1 MIRFDTENR
10 IQDFTYVLSLRTHD
24 HLGQIRNINP
34 DDVVVKVNMNAA
46 NELSLTVYKEDN
58 GYIEPLWDEITDF
71 KYIYVPE
78 LNEYFEIT
86 VENNDGESLYK
97 TISGISACEAELSQ
111 SYVYNLEINTEA
123 DIARTDYTTPTIFYD
138 PLKPECSLLNRAL
151 YKMPHYSIKHVDASL
166 MNIQR
171 TFSADGTDVYSF
183 LVNDVAEEIGCL
195 FLFDSTDRSISVYDL
210 YTYCVDCGKRGEF
223 SDVCPEC
230 GSTNLKYYGEDTT
243 IYVDTENLAESVTLT
258 VDTDSVKNCFKLE
271 AGDDDMTAAIVNLNP
286 NGSDYIYYFSE
297 EQKHDMPAE
306 LVAKL
311 ESYDALVKSYEEEYE
326 QVMKNMYEAID
337 KVLYY
342 TSGMMP
348 TQEDDPTNAELE
360 AAKLTEA
367 EMSPMALTDV
377 TSSTSTA
384 TVNTALKNYAKVF
397 VKSGYFKIEINEGE
411 FTFEG
416 ENEGKGHGYWYGNF
430 KITNYSDEED
440 VATSPMIRIEINEDF
455 DTFIDQKI
463 KKKLALDSEEDG
475 SIFDVLSIK
484 DLDAFK
490 DALTYYG
497 LNRLTSFHD
506 AVQGCLDIMI
516 EMNQAKENA
525 DLYQSMYI
533 PYYDKLAACQ
543 TEMDK
548 RQATIDEWYDKLN
561 AAEQRR
567 NAIQKILNF
576 ENYLGEDMFK
586 DFCCYK
592 REDKYTNENYISDG
606 FENDEIFERA
616 REFIEAAKVELVKS
630 GERQRQLSAT
640 LSNLLCMEEFEPIK
654 EYFKEG
660 NFIRVG
666 IDGQV
671 YRLRLISYQ
680 ISFGSIQNIDV
691 EFSDVTRMRD
701 GVSDLR
707 SILNQASSMASS
719 YGATVHQVEKSKE
732 KTALVTNWVNS
743 GLDATTVKIV
753 NNADNQN
760 ITIGD
765 AGLLARR
772 KDDFYD
778 KYDSTQLKLMST
790 GIYVTDNAWRSVKSC
805 VGKYYYTDPETG
817 ELVEAYGLLADAIV
831 GNIILGSE
839 LGIYSSDGSSQMS
852 FDNFG
857 LVLNTIDNGS
867 GQYKRIL
874 DIQKTDAD
882 GNTTSQLYID
892 TDGNIVLATDQMI
905 QTVEAIDRLNA
916 QYADIEN
923 LYVSNATI
931 RNLLAEYATIENLK
945 ATNAEIENLKAE
957 DVTIT
962 GKLTAAEASIGEL
975 EADNATIHGKL
986 TANEASI
993 KDLTAENAT
1002 ITGKLSAA
1010 EAEIADLEAT
1020 KATIGY
1026 VDAYKAEVEQL
1037 FADYASIEYLDANY
1051 IKTEAIEANYAK
1063 ITDLNATNATIE
1075 NLKAKDAEIE
1085 NLVAEK
1091 ATIEQLN
1098 ATNANIDKLTA
1109 KDAEIESL
1117 VADKVD
1123 AEYVD
1128 AEILE
1133 ANKAIVDDLEAN
1145 YAKITTLE
1153 SDYAKI
1159 EYVDAE
1165 IVATEQL
1172 IAEKATI
1179 QDLNAANANIG
1190 TLQANVVE
1198 ITSVMAGNVGADL
1211 IQTIHLTGQNVVID
1225 DAVIKSAM
1233 IEALSADKLT
1243 AGTIDT
1249 GEITLQSE
1257 DGSMVIQGSFQQFKD
1272 ENGVVRIQLGKDAE
1286 GNFTFVL
1293 YDETGNGV
1301 LINSDGIQSS
1311 DALAD
1316 GLIVDAH
1323 VDDNAAIQGSKLD
1336 IDSVISEIN
1345 DNGTTTIKA
1354 TKIWIDEENQS
1365 IGAKFDSIT
1374 EQINDLGE
1382 TVESKVSQTDF
1393 VVEQGKIE
1401 TLIKET
1407 EIIREELDNIE
1418 IGEIGGRNLLR
1429 KTNPT
1434 KYFSDWRVWG
1444 VVSTL
1449 ALEDDDWLV
1458 VNRGT
1463 STSSYGAYPAKISKI
1478 PAGEYTISFE
1488 AYSDAPTALNY
1499 LYIMTSAD
1507 KNVALSKN
1515 IAITSEPTKYIEKIT
1530 ISEDYEDCSIMI
1542 GTSDTSSLSFYLRH
1556 LKLENGDYA
1565 TAYTEAP
1572 EDLEGDLTTLTD
1584 RYNQTV
1590 STVEGN
1596 VTKIGN
1602 VTTTVNTLTG
1612 EVESMDSR
1620 MTEIETTAN
1629 GIFAKVSSIGGQNLF
1644 YHSSKDWLARA
1655 TGDDYIFV
1663 GCYKE
1668 STDND
1673 MEGRNVTLSVEF
1685 KTDNTTSGTFDVC
1698 YYGGNSVSESD
1709 VKTLFSSVKIADLVN
1724 SKYVNTFVYPTTTP
1738 LPEAADGSEQ
1748 MYTMVLKVTNVTGAL
1763 SVRKGMLQYGL
1774 IATEWQPTSDNL
1786 SESVAQVS
1794 VEADKINWLVKS
1806 GTDESNFELTS
1817 RAATLVAE
1825 EINLK
1830 GLVTFSGLNS
1840 DITDMI
1846 TSGGSTVDKTIGSGY
1861 EFIDRRYESDT
1872 DCRPFISGV
1881 YEVVPATT
1889 LTTGTEN
1896 ESNLIKTVD
1905 GVQLYTDYIPWNFND
1920 NPFYCSIDIYYAGT
1934 TDGTVYVQ
1942 VGFFDEN
1949 KTAIG
1954 GNNGYNLNLIGNR
1967 SVAAADTWQTFEYSS
1982 ENKIVSSDTYPR
1994 HKTKYIR
2001 FRYLPRYN
2009 GQTGTSYMRNFTIKQ
2024 LGANTP
2030 TILETDMNR
2039 WVSNAIISGTT
2050 TINGG
2055 YIQTNSITSA
2065 QINTNQLFATNA
2077 FVGSVQTV
2085 ELNANMIKSGTI
2097 HADLLDLYD
2106 LKVTHKTTGAETLS
2120 ITNNGDITLRGSV
2133 ESYNYVDG
2141 KSGWAIH
2148 ADGDAE
2154 FNDVTVRGS
2163 VIGNYGGIA
2172 SCGGSGTNLQQWSSF
2187 FDGTT
2192 GNKWVLNSAYTID
2205 TQFLYDGINTVKYSR
2220 SGLTESSIAYFY
2232 TSRANNLIVP
2242 VVGKSYTASAKF
2254 YTKDYSAIDGAQ
2266 PFLGIWFY
2274 DADGTSIQSERVN
2287 IPFAN
2292 KEWVSV
2298 SVTSICPANAASMA
2312 FVVGAYRNGTFWF
2325 AQSKLEEGDTAT
2337 AWSLAPEDG
2346 IKEVVH
2352 WAGASYEEREN
2363 APAIIYNDGSVNFTK
2378 GTFGGVFTGDIEIG
2392 NISIVDPNNH
2402 SGNDAILTIQNGG
2415 NGVKRV
2421 QLRDTASSSFAQD
2434 VIITDN
2440 FYNEAI
2446 TLGQDGHAHLK
2457 GTLNVGNDTTF
2468 STLSPTRLTLNGII
2482 VDGATAGTL
2491 KMLPTVLNV
2500 GSASTKTDMTVYGET
2515 ILKDNLTVEGD
2526 IMIGDKLKVTT
2537 TSSGVDIE
2545 FIK

>member
-1 MIRFDTENR
+1 MILKFDADNR
-10 IQDFTYVLSLRTHD
+10 VQDFNFILSLRNHD
-24 HLGQIRNINP
+24 HLGQIKNINP
-34 DDVVVKVNMNAA
+34 EDVVVKVNMNAA
-46 NELSLTVYKEDN
+46 DEISFTVYKEDN
-58 GYIEPLWDEITDF
+58 GYIEPLWDEIVDF
-71 KYIYVPE
+71 KYIYVKE
-78 LNEYFEIT
+78 LDEYFEIK
-86 VENNDGESLYK
+86 VDHNDDESLYK
-97 TISGISACEAELSQ
+97 SITGTSACEAELSQ

-123 DIARTDYTTPTIFYD
+123 DIARTDYTTPTVFYD

-151 YKMPHYSIKHVDASL
+151 YKMPHYSIKHVDTSL

-171 TFSADGTDVYSF
+171 TFSADGTDVYSLF
-183 LVNDVAEEIGCL
+183 VNTIAEEIGCL
-195 FLFDSTDRSISVYDL
+195 FTFDSTDRTVSAYDL
-210 YTYCVDCGKRGEF
+210 QTSCVDCGERGEF
-223 SDVCPEC
+223 SDVCPKC

-243 IYVDTENLAESVTLT
+243 VYVDTENLAESVKLV

-271 AGDDDMTAAIVNLNP
+271 AGDDDMTAAVVNLNP

-297 EQKHDMPAE
+297 EQKKDMPKE
-306 LVAKL
+306 LVSKL
-311 ESYDALVKSYEEEYE
+311 ESYDKLVASYEEEYE
-326 QVMKNMYEAID
+326 KVVADMYEAID
-337 KVLYY
+337 KILYY

-348 TQEDDPTNAELE
+348 KQENDPTNAELE
-360 AAKLTEA
+360 AAKLTAEA
-367 EMSPMALTDV
+367 LSPMSLTDV

-411 FTFEG
+411 FTYAGEKEDESAKEG
-416 ENEGKGHGYWYGNF
+416 ESSKKDKKGYGYWYGNF

-440 VATSPMIRIEINEDF
+440 VKISNLIKIEINEDF
-455 DTFIDQKI
+455 DTFIEQKI
-463 KKKLALDSEEDG
+463 KKKLALDSEEEG
-475 SIFDVLSIK
+475 SIFDVLSIEK
-484 DLDAFK
+484 LDDFK

-497 LNRLTSFHD
+497 LNRLTSFYD

-516 EMNQAKENA
+516 EMDQGKENA
-525 DLYQSMYI
+525 ELYEEMYV
-533 PYYDKLAACQ
+533 PYYDKLQACQ
-543 TEMDK
+543 AEMDA
-548 RQATIDEWYDKLN
+548 RQKTIDEWGDKLD
-561 AAEQRR
+561 AAEKRR
-567 NAIQKILNF
+567 NEIQKELDF
-576 ENYLGEDMFK
+576 ENYLGADMYK

-592 REDKYTNENYISDG
+592 REDKYTNDNYISDG
-606 FENDEIFERA
+606 FENDEIFKRA
-616 REFIEAAKVELVKS
+616 REFIEAAKAELVKS

-640 LSNLLCMEEFEPIK
+640 MSNLLCMEEFEPIK
-654 EYFKEG
+654 DYFQLG

-691 EFSDVTRMRD
+691 EFSDVTKLHNGM
-701 GVSDLR
+701 SDLQ

-732 KTALVTNWVNS
+732 QTDFVSNFVNR
-743 GLDATTVKIV
+743 GLDATAVKIV

-760 ITIGD
+760 ITIGES
-765 AGLLARR
+765 GLLAKR
-772 KDDFYD
+772 KDDFYE
-778 KYDSTQLKLMST
+778 KYDETQLKLLST
-790 GIYVTDNAWRSVKSC
+790 GVYVTDNNWRSVKSAI
-805 VGKYYYTDPETG
+805 GKYYYTDPETG
-817 ELVEAYGLLADAIV
+817 KEVATYGILAETLV
-831 GNIILGSE
+831 GNVILGNE
-839 LGIYSSDGSSQMS
+839 LGIYSSDGSATMS
-852 FDNFG
+852 FDNYG
-857 LVLNTIDNGS
+857 LVLNTLDNGT

-874 DIQKTDAD
+874 DIQKD
-882 GNTTSQLYID
+882 GVSQLYID
-892 TDGNIVLATDQMI
+892 SDGNIVLVNDQMI
-905 QTVEAIDRLNA
+905 QMVDDIDNLHAEYANIEKAYIKEATVLDLLAK
-916 QYADIEN
+916 Y
-923 LYVSNATI
+923 ATI
-931 RNLLAEYATIENLK
+931 EKLEAEYASIQKLEAEYATIENLE
-945 ATNAEIENLKAE
+945 ATNAK
-957 DVTIT
+957 
-962 GKLTAAEASIGEL
+962 IGTL
-975 EADNATIHGKL
+975 EADNVTIHGKL
-986 TANEASI
+986 E
-993 KDLTAENAT
+993 
-1002 ITGKLSAA
+1002 AA
-1010 EAEIADLEAT
+1010 EAEIKDLEAT

-1026 VDAYKAEVEQL
+1026 VDAYKVEVEQL
-1037 FADYASIEYLDANY
+1037 FADYASIEHLEANY
-1051 IKTEAIEANYAK
+1051 ITTEAIDAKYAQ
-1063 ITDLNATNATIE
+1063 IE
-1075 NLKAKDAEIE
+1075 QLKAANAEIEKLITKDAEIE

-1109 KDAEIESL
+1109 KDAEIENL
-1117 VADKVD
+1117 IADKVD
-1123 AEYVD
+1123 AEYVE
-1128 AEILE
+1128 AELIE
-1133 ANKAIVDDLEAN
+1133 AKKAIVDDLEAT
-1145 YAKITTLE
+1145 YAKIETLE

-1165 IVATEQL
+1165 IVATEKL
-1172 IAEKATI
+1172 IADKATI

-1190 TLQANVVE
+1190 TLQANVAE

-1211 IQTIHLTGQNVVID
+1211 IQTIHLTGKNVVID

-1249 GEITLQSE
+1249 DQITLQSD

-1293 YDETGNGV
+1293 YDETGKGV

-1365 IGAKFDSIT
+1365 IGAKFDSMT
-1374 EQINDLGE
+1374 DQLNDLE
-1382 TVESKVSQTDF
+1382 DEIATKVSQTDF

-1407 EIIREELDNIE
+1407 EIIRENLDNIE

-1434 KYFSDWRVWG
+1434 KYLSDWKVWG
-1444 VVSTL
+1444 VVSTIV
-1449 ALEDDDWLV
+1449 LEDNDWLLV
-1458 VNRGT
+1458 SRGT

-1488 AYSDAPTALNY
+1488 AYSDAPTTLNY

-1507 KNVALSKN
+1507 KNVALSKA
-1515 IAITSEPTKYIEKIT
+1515 IAITSEPTKYIAKIT
-1530 ISEDYEDCSIMI
+1530 ISEDYEDCSIMV

-1572 EDLEGDLTTLTD
+1572 EDLEGDLTALTD

-1644 YHSSKDWLARA
+1644 YHSSKDWLARV

-1685 KTDNTTSGTFDVC
+1685 KTTSTTSGTFDVC

-1709 VKTLFSSVKIADLVN
+1709 VKTLFSGVKIADLVN
-1724 SKYVNTFVYPTTTP
+1724 GKYVKTFVYPTTAT
-1738 LPEAADGSEQ
+1738 LPKAADGSEQ
-1748 MYTMVLKVTNVTGAL
+1748 MYTMAIRVKNVTGTL

-1774 IATEWQPTSDNL
+1774 MATEWQPTSDNL

-1806 GTDESNFELTS
+1806 GTDASNFELTS

-1830 GLVTFSGLNS
+1830 GLVKFSGLDS
-1840 DITDMI
+1840 DISDLI
-1846 TSGGSTVDKTIGSGY
+1846 SSGGTTVEKTVASGY
-1861 EFIDRRYESDT
+1861 EFIDRRYESDV
-1872 DCRPFISGV
+1872 DCRPFNYGE
-1881 YEVVPATT
+1881 YTVVPATT
-1889 LTTGTEN
+1889 LTGGTEN
-1896 ESNLIKTVD
+1896 EPNLIKTVD
-1905 GVQLYTDYIPWNFND
+1905 GAQLYTDYIPWNFNE
-1920 NPFYCSIDIYYAGT
+1920 NPFYCSIDVYYVGNT
-1934 TDGTVYVQ
+1934 NGTVYVQ
-1942 VGFFDEN
+1942 VGFFDEDKN
-1949 KTAIG
+1949 AIG
-1954 GNNGYNLNLIGNR
+1954 NNNGFNLNLVGNR
-1967 SVAAADTWQTFEYSS
+1967 SIATANTWQTFEYNS
-1982 ENKIVSSDTYPR
+1982 ENKIISNDTYPR

-2001 FRYLPRYN
+2001 FRYLPRYS
-2009 GQTGTSYMRNFTIKQ
+2009 GQSGTAYMRNFTIKQ
-2024 LGANTP
+2024 LGANTS
-2030 TILETDMNR
+2030 TILATDMNR
-2039 WVSNAIISGTT
+2039 WTSKAIISGTT

-2055 YIQTNSITSA
+2055 YIQSNSIDST
-2065 QINTNQLFATNA
+2065 QINTNELFANKA
-2077 FVGSVQTV
+2077 FIGAVKTV

-2106 LKVTHKTTGAETLS
+2106 LKVSHKTTGAETLS
-2120 ITNNGDITLRGSV
+2120 ISNAGDITLRGSV

-2148 ADGDAE
+2148 SDGDAE

-2172 SCGGSGTNLQQWSSF
+2172 SCGGSGTNLQQDSSF
-2187 FDGTT
+2187 FDGTIS
-2192 GNKWVLNSAYTID
+2192 NKWRYGSGYFTVD
-2205 TQFLYDGINTVKYSR
+2205 TNRLYDGTNTVKYSR
-2220 SGLTESSIAYFY
+2220 TGATADDGVYLY
-2232 TSRANNLIVP
+2232 TNTANNP
-2242 VVGKSYTASAKF
+2242 VKPKVGRSYTASAKF
-2254 YTKDYSAIDGAQ
+2254 YTTGASAIDGSK
-2266 PFLGIWFY
+2266 PVLGVWFY
-2274 DADGTSIQSERVN
+2274 SVADDGTTTAVKSDRVT
-2287 IPFAN
+2287 IPFVN
-2292 KEWVSV
+2292 KEWVD
-2298 SVTSICPANAASMA
+2298 VTITSECPDGADLVA
-2312 FVVGAYRNGTFWF
+2312 FVVAGYRNGTFWI
-2325 AQSKLEEGDTAT
+2325 ARPKLEEGNVAT
-2337 AWSLAPEDG
+2337 AWSLAPQDG
-2346 IKEVVH
+2346 IKQVVH
-2352 WAGASYEEREN
+2352 WAGASYDERDN
-2363 APAIIYNDGSVNFTK
+2363 APAIIYNDGSVKFET
-2378 GTFGGVFTGDIEIG
+2378 GEFGGVFTGDIEIG
-2392 NISIVDPNNH
+2392 NISIVDPSKH
-2402 SGNDAILTIQNGG
+2402 SGNDALLTIQNGH
-2415 NGVKRV
+2415 NGIKRV
-2421 QLRDTASSSFAQD
+2421 QLRDTGHSDFAQN
-2434 VIITDN
+2434 IRITDN
-2440 FYNEAI
+2440 FYNEVI
-2446 TLGQDGHAHLK
+2446 TLGQDGQAHFSA
-2457 GTLNVGNDTTF
+2457 GLNVGNTETF
-2468 STLSPTRLTLNGII
+2468 SVLSPTRLTLNGIV
-2482 VDGATAGTL
+2482 VDAATSDTL
-2491 KMLPTVLNV
+2491 KMLPTTLNV
-2500 GSASTKTDMTVYGET
+2500 GSASKKTALNVYGKT
-2515 ILKDNLTVEGD
+2515 TLNDDLTVDGD
-2526 IMIGDKLKVTT
+2526 ITIGDQLKLIIK
-2537 TSSGVDIE
+2537 SNGVDIE
-2545 FIK
+2545 FIG